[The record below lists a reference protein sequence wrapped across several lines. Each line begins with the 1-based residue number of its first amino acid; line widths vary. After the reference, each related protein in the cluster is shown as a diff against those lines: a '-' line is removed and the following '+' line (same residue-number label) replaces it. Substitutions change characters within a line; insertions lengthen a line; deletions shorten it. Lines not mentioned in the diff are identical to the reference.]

1 MAGIDGL
8 LNLVDRQGANELR
21 MGSDREPQMFADGA
35 QKRLVIPKTSMETL
49 RELLGEMLTAE
60 REKTLAEQGH
70 LQLVYEAPGLGA
82 FRVAFTRRGP
92 AWAPLQFD
100 VVFLRGRGKAGPSP
114 APPRLAE
121 VSRPANDALAAVP
134 GTLGSPAIPA
144 GMGGV
149 THGNATVAVAGA
161 SLPGATNTQSAHGAG
176 NAHGA
181 TNAHETGAASFAAA
195 ASQGPLEP
203 GPELAALL
211 ARAAALRASDVHLQD
226 GEPPVMR
233 IDGRL
238 RAAPEAAPVDLARL
252 LGPSIAAEAKRRMAT
267 GASADLA
274 IGVDG
279 VGRFRLNVFQTSD
292 GLSAAIRLLQAA
304 PPSLAHLGAPVPL
317 DDVIDLPHGL
327 VIVCGPTGSG
337 KSTTLASLAREALVR
352 RASLVL
358 TLEDPIEYVLTA
370 RGRKGLVRQRQ
381 VGRDVRDF
389 ATGLRD
395 ALREDP
401 DILLIGEMRDPE
413 TISLALT
420 AAETGHLVL
429 ASLHSRSAASAVE
442 RIVDTYAPER
452 QQQIRVQLADSL
464 RMVIAQRLIPKAN
477 GDGRVLA
484 AEVLRV
490 NHAVASSI
498 REAKTASIQSAIQSG
513 RKEGMLPLERCL
525 AELVQKRQIT
535 LEEARAVANDPAGL
549 NGYITG

>member
-49 RELLGEMLTAE
+49 RELLGDMLTAE
-60 REKTLAEQGH
+60 REKVLADQGH
-70 LQLVYEAPGLGA
+70 LHLVYEAPGLGA

-114 APPRLAE
+114 APPRLAD
-121 VSRPANDALAAVP
+121 VSRPANDALTAAP
-134 GTLGSPAIPA
+134 GTLGSPAIPE
-144 GMGGV
+144 GV
-149 THGNATVAVAGA
+149 EGA
-161 SLPGATNTQSAHGAG
+161 LP
-176 NAHGA
+176 
-181 TNAHETGAASFAAA
+181 AAA
-195 ASQGPLEP
+195 IATGEALAP
-203 GPELAALL
+203 GPELSALL

-238 RAAPEAAPVDLARL
+238 RPAPEAAPIDLVRL
-252 LGPSIAAEAKRRMAT
+252 LGPSIASEAKRRMAT

-274 IGVDG
+274 VAIDG
-279 VGRFRLNVFQTSD
+279 VGRVRVNVFQTSE
-292 GLSAAIRLLQAA
+292 GLSAAIRLLHAA
-304 PPSLAHLGAPVPL
+304 PPSLAQLGAPVPL

-358 TLEDPIEYVLTA
+358 TLEDPIEYLLTA

-464 RMVIAQRLIPKAN
+464 RMVIAQRLVPRAN

-498 REAKTASIQSAIQSG
+498 REAKTSGIQSAIQSG
-513 RKEGMLPLERCL
+513 RKDGMLPLERCL
-525 AELVQKRQIT
+525 ADLVQKRQISV
-535 LEEARAVANDPAGL
+535 EEARAVANDPAGL
-549 NGYITG
+549 NGYLTG